1 MRAVDDRGSTESPSL
16 DNHRQYQVG
25 AGVRRH
31 SNIHPRMGPYQ
42 PTDASVGSEGLISIP
57 DREVAN
63 KQSGTFAT
71 AVNRHPNLL
80 GPI

>member
-1 MRAVDDRGSTESPSL
+1 MTVVQLNPPVSTIIVNTRLEPEFVGTAMSIRGWVHTS
-16 DNHRQYQVG
+16 Q
-25 AGVRRH
+25 
-31 SNIHPRMGPYQ
+31 
-42 PTDASVGSEGLISIP
+42 TDASVGSGGLISIP